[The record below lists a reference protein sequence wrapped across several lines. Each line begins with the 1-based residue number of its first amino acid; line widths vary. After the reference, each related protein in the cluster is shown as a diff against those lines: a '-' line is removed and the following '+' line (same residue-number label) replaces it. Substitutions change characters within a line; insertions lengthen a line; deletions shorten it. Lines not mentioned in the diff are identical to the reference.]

1 MGCASGR
8 EATMLAFPLCVGRF
22 AESRPDALLEPRP
35 TSASTIVGCVGDGLM
50 IGVEGGRM
58 IGLSS
63 RAGRVGSTGSLARTS
78 RGFDWGFDS
87 GLDSGFDSGLRAV
100 GTSLGF

>member
-1 MGCASGR
+1 
-8 EATMLAFPLCVGRF
+8 
-22 AESRPDALLEPRP
+22 
-35 TSASTIVGCVGDGLM
+35 M
-50 IGVEGGRM
+50 IGFEGGRT